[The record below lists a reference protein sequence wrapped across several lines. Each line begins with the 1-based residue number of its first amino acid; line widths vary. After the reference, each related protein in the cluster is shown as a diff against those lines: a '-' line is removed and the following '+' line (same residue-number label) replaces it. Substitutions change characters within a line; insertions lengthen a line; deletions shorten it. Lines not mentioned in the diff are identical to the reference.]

1 MVGPSGI
8 AFITTGVIAVTAV
21 LISIFFPK
29 QRASHK
35 EVYKSS
41 SSIVGDAVS
50 SLKES
55 VDTLSSD
62 RPIFGKS
69 KSSSLS
75 FGGSRRKCKKGGKRK
90 TKTKGKR

>member
-21 LISIFFPK
+21 LFSIFFPK
-29 QRASHK
+29 QHVPHK

-41 SSIVGDAVS
+41 SSIVEDAVD

-55 VDTLSSD
+55 VDTLSSNS
-62 RPIFGKS
+62 PIFGKS
-69 KSSSLS
+69 KSSTLS

-90 TKTKGKR
+90 TKGRK